1 MRTPYT
7 RYYVYEKAKVTWV
20 VRIVGWLWL
29 IVSLAL
35 ILAAIAFAF
44 EPGLL

>member
-7 RYYVYEKAKVTWV
+7 RYYVYGKAKVTWV
-20 VRIVGWLWL
+20 VRIVGRLWL

-35 ILAAIAFAF
+35 ILAAISYAF